1 MRDRRLERQV
11 EALDDFIERWQKLR
25 GIFQSAQQRQPPT
38 EPQEAEFLLLKGE
51 LAQDYES
58 LMTETATE
66 REPGDQTA
74 EVLAAA
80 ASLQRLNQQDDA
92 ELRVL
97 EAAWHRSYL
106 HLQGLLGRLKARKL
120 QLASVSVVG
129 YYIGRVLRNPVVILL
144 LLGAMVAAAM
154 WLVNFTQ
161 TGADRLIEPR
171 GPRPKQTEKAPGL

>member
-25 GIFQSAQQRQPPT
+25 SLFQRASLRQAPT
-38 EPQEAEFLLLKGE
+38 EEQEAEFLVLKGE

-58 LMTETATE
+58 LVTETASE
-66 REPGDQTA
+66 REPGDQTV

-80 ASLQRLNQQDDA
+80 ASLQRLNELGEA
-92 ELRVL
+92 ELQVL

-106 HLQGLLGRLKARKL
+106 HLQGWLGRLKARKL
-120 QLASVSVVG
+120 QLASISVVS

-144 LLGAMVAAAM
+144 LLGMVVAAAL
-154 WLVNFTQ
+154 WLMNFTQ

-171 GPRPKQTEKAPGL
+171 GSRPTQTEKVPGL

>member
-11 EALDDFIERWQKLR
+11 EALDDFIERWQKLSA
-25 GIFQSAQQRQPPT
+25 IFRRAQQRQSPT
-38 EPQEAEFLLLKGE
+38 GEQEAEFLLLKGE

-58 LMTETATE
+58 LMTETGAE
-66 REPGDQTA
+66 REPGDPTA
-74 EVLAAA
+74 EVLAAVP
-80 ASLQRLNQQDDA
+80 SLQRLNELGEA

-106 HLQGLLGRLKARKL
+106 QMQGLLGRLKARKL

-144 LLGAMVAAAM
+144 LLGAAVAAAV
-154 WLVNFTQ
+154 WLMNFTQ
-161 TGADRLIEPR
+161 DGADRLIEPR
-171 GPRPKQTEKAPGL
+171 GPRPAQTEKAPGL

>member
-11 EALDDFIERWQKLR
+11 ESLDDFIERWQKLS
-25 GIFQSAQQRQPPT
+25 GIFQHAQQRPSPT
-38 EPQEAEFLLLKGE
+38 EAQESEFLLLKGE

-58 LMTETATE
+58 LMTETAAG
-66 REPGDQTA
+66 RDPGDQTA

-80 ASLQRLNQQDDA
+80 ASLHRLNELGDA

-97 EAAWHRSYL
+97 QAAWHRSYL

-144 LLGAMVAAAM
+144 LLGAMVAAVL
-154 WLVNFTQ
+154 WLVDFTQ
-161 TGADRLIEPR
+161 TGADKLIEPR
-171 GPRPKQTEKAPGL
+171 GPRPTQTEKAPGL